1 MSEGFVMS
9 THNAAE
15 PVPTSDRLE
24 HVAEMIEFPTI
35 GTPPIPLI
43 TPRPIAVS
51 DDEPVS
57 NAPSFYQ
64 RNSGSLPKSGA
75 GMSDAHRRN
84 QLPTPQ
90 NIERDT
96 IGDKLRRFLSR

>member
-1 MSEGFVMS
+1 MS

-15 PVPTSDRLE
+15 PVTPGGRLE
-24 HVAEMIEFPTI
+24 HVAEVIEFPTI
-35 GTPPIPLI
+35 ATPPIPLI
-43 TPRPIAVS
+43 TPRPVAVP
-51 DDEPVS
+51 DDDLAVS

-96 IGDKLRRFLSR
+96 VGDKLRRLLRR